1 MERFGSLSQRAL
13 PVSFAVSTLVAS
25 KRNHSAMRASPFFA
39 LALLSPAFAAD
50 DEGFTPIFN
59 GKDLSGWVNVNC
71 APETWGV
78 KDGMLTCTGAPIG
91 ALRTEKQYENFIL
104 ECEWRHLKSGGNA
117 GVFVWAS
124 AISWP
129 GVPFLRAIEVQ
140 VLDNGYGQSESH
152 TTHGDVF
159 PIHGSTME
167 PFGRHKGMR
176 SFPSEERSKGS
187 PEWNHYRIEA
197 KDGVIRL
204 SVNGKEVSGGE
215 KCNWRKGYLAL
226 ESEGAPVEWR
236 NLRVKELPSSGAK
249 PDESAPE
256 AQGHRA
262 LYNGVD
268 LRGWT
273 TDSPERWKVNDW
285 QLVQTEGPIPE
296 PESAALNTT
305 EKFGDC
311 EILLDCRI
319 PKDAPRDASAVVR
332 LRGASISIPAKRGD
346 WTRATITVKNGTA
359 NFSAGSASGT
369 VDLSKGPAKG
379 PIGISCSGGS
389 AIEFASIYVREL

>member
-1 MERFGSLSQRAL
+1 
-13 PVSFAVSTLVAS
+13 
-25 KRNHSAMRASPFFA
+25 MRASYFLVLAFA
-39 LALLSPAFAAD
+39 LLTPAFAAD
-50 DEGFTPIFN
+50 KDGFTPIFN

-78 KDGMLTCTGAPIG
+78 KDGVLTCTGAPIG
-91 ALRTEKQYENFIL
+91 AMRTEKQYENFIF

-124 AISWP
+124 PISWP

-140 VLDNGYGQSESH
+140 VLDHGFGNTESH

-159 PIHGSTME
+159 PIHGSTMV

-176 SFPSEERSKGS
+176 SFPSEERSKAS
-187 PEWNHYRIEA
+187 PEWNFYHVEA
-197 KDGVIRL
+197 KDGVLRL

-215 KCNWRKGYLAL
+215 NCNWRKGYLAL

-236 NLRVKELPSSGAK
+236 NLRVKELPPSGAK

-268 LRGWT
+268 LRGWKT
-273 TDSPERWKVNDW
+273 KTPEAWAAKDW
-285 QLVQTEGPIPE
+285 QLHQAAEKPTEP
-296 PESAALNTT
+296 LMT
-305 EKFGDC
+305 EAQFGDC
-311 EILLDCRI
+311 EIILDLMI
-319 PKDAPRDASAVVR
+319 PKDAPESVTGGKVSVR
-332 LRGASISIPAKRGD
+332 GIELKLPAERGK
-346 WTRATITVKNGTA
+346 WTRHTITVRGGTA
-359 NFSAGSASGT
+359 SVEGGPQ
-369 VDLSKGPAKG
+369 VDLSTASAKG
-379 PIGISCSGGS
+379 PLALVGADGG
-389 AIEFASIYVREL
+389 AIQFANIYVREL

>member
-1 MERFGSLSQRAL
+1 
-13 PVSFAVSTLVAS
+13 
-25 KRNHSAMRASPFFA
+25 MRSSHLLA
-39 LALLSPAFAAD
+39 LALLTPAFAMAE
-50 DEGFTPIFN
+50 DEGFSPIFN

-91 ALRTEKQYENFIL
+91 ALRTEKQYENFIF

-117 GVFVWAS
+117 GVFIWS
-124 AISWP
+124 SPISWP

-140 VLDNGYGQSESH
+140 VLDHGYGNTASH

-159 PIHGSTME
+159 PIHGSTMV
-167 PFGRHKGMR
+167 PIGRHNGMR
-176 SFPSEERSKGS
+176 SFPSEERSKPS

-197 KDGVIRL
+197 KDGVLRL

-236 NLRVKELPSSGAK
+236 NLRLKEFPPSGAK
-249 PDESAPE
+249 PEESAPE
-256 AQGHRA
+256 ARGHRS

-273 TDSPERWKVNDW
+273 TKSPDGWKVNDW
-285 QLVQTEGPIPE
+285 QLSSVAGKAAE
-296 PESAALNTT
+296 PLVTDGQ
-305 EKFGDC
+305 FGDC
-311 EILLDCRI
+311 EVILDVLI
-319 PKDAPRDASAVVR
+319 PKDATGETSHATVS
-332 LRGASISIPAKRGD
+332 LRGAELKLKGERGK
-346 WTRATITVKNGTA
+346 WVRQTITFRGKAGTVSNG
-359 NFSAGSASGT
+359 SSVET
-369 VDLSKGPAKG
+369 VDLSNAAPKGPLVLLN
-379 PIGISCSGGS
+379 PDRQ
-389 AIEFASIYVREL
+389 AIRFANLYVRPLQD